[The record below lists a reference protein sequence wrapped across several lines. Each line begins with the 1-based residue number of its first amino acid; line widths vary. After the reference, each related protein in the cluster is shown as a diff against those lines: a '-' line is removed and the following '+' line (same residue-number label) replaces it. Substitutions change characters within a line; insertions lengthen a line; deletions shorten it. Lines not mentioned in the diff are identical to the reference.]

1 MKSQHSSRLWR
12 RVSIIMRDMAQ
23 RDARQTQAISQRV
36 ALVRCCYSLF
46 AYIEQR
52 LDERILFDMKSVV
65 RERKSILI
73 FDDHPLVRMGMA
85 YLINQEPDLFVQ
97 EETGDLMVA
106 LDSARRAAPDLLLL
120 DATPRVGQG
129 LSLINEFKRIAP
141 QTPILAISAYGD
153 TKYVERVIRQGARG
167 FVIKRRADQ
176 LLIPAIRAALDG
188 GVFLGEET
196 REQFFRAMSA
206 KRLPDETS
214 PYEMLSVRELQV
226 FEMIAQGRTT
236 RLIAEQMA
244 VSVKTVESYRARIKD
259 KLGLENGAALTRKA
273 VLWFGDVRRGERS
286 AL

>member
-1 MKSQHSSRLWR
+1 
-12 RVSIIMRDMAQ
+12 
-23 RDARQTQAISQRV
+23 
-36 ALVRCCYSLF
+36 
-46 AYIEQR
+46 
-52 LDERILFDMKSVV
+52 MKSVV